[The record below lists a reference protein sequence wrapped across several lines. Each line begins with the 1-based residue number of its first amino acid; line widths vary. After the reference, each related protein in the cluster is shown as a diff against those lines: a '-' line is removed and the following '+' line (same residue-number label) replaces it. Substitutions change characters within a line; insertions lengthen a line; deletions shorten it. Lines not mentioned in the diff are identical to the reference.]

1 MRAGRPLILGGRLP
15 ADLAGRRVG
24 ESDLLVGAGSM
35 IRYDEA
41 TGAGDPAVAQAARD
55 WLLAYNRSD
64 VEATRAVREWLDR
77 AGSGFPSA
85 ADLGP

>member
-1 MRAGRPLILGGRLP
+1 
-15 ADLAGRRVG
+15 
-24 ESDLLVGAGSM
+24 M

-41 TGAGDPAVAQAARD
+41 AGASD

-64 VEATRAVREWLDR
+64 VEATLARREWLDR
-77 AGSGFPSA
+77 AGSSLPPA